1 MVLVASG
8 LAIETVLM
16 WGGLATAVTAVSGAL
31 WRLARGVVR
40 TGQRVDEFM
49 DDWAGT
55 PDRPGV
61 PARPGLMER
70 VGRIEEEQLSL
81 RGAVDQANRTLAR
94 LCPDCDDQDPAPGG

>member
-1 MVLVASG
+1 MASG
-8 LAIETVLM
+8 PAMETVLM
-16 WGGLATAVTAVSGAL
+16 WGGLATAATAVSGAL

-40 TGQRVDEFM
+40 TGRRVDEFM

-94 LCPDCDDQDPAPGG
+94 LCPDCGEPDHPAGG